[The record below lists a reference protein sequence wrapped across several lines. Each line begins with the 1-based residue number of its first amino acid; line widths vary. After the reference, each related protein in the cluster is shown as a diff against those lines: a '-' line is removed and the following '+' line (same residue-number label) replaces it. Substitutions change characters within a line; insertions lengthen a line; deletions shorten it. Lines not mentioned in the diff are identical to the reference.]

1 MNGDVASHAYVTLK
15 ETKIENILSASPIL
29 NSIRIAFHWKCGK
42 CNEKVIT
49 SGVFR
54 EMAVLSMLGS

>member
-29 NSIRIAFHWKCGK
+29 NAIRIAFHWKC
-42 CNEKVIT
+42 NEKVIT
-49 SGVFR
+49 FGVFR
-54 EMAVLSMLGS
+54 EMAFFEHVFS